1 MKKFFLIMTFC
12 AAVFSAYAQSNKTYD
27 DLVVTFKQ
35 AATEHNDSARLALYD
50 AIVQSFG
57 VATIGQTAESPS
69 IQTSSKWIFDQN
81 VDPLTDNKKYF
92 FMLKADS
99 GKNDYGDLP
108 ALVIRQDGDEL
119 ELYINWHTYLG
130 NDTDDYKYEAK
141 YITTR
146 VDQDQ
151 PITLLWR
158 NSTDSK
164 ASFCPYKYTRELVQR
179 LGRASQFVARCT
191 PYGDSPITAVFD
203 VRGLKEIS
211 MPYND
216 QLGWWE

>member
-27 DLVVTFKQ
+27 DLVVTLKQ
-35 AATEHNDSARLALYD
+35 AATEQDDSARLALYD
-50 AIVQSFG
+50 GIVGSLDS
-57 VATIGQTAESPS
+57 VNPGQTAESPS

-99 GKNDYGDLP
+99 GKNNYGDLP
-108 ALVIRQDGDEL
+108 VLVIRQDGDEL

-146 VDQDQ
+146 VDQDE
-151 PITLLWR
+151 PINLLWD

-179 LGRASQFVARCT
+179 LGHASQFVVRCT

>member
-99 GKNDYGDLP
+99 GKNNYGDLP
-108 ALVIRQDGDEL
+108 VLVIRQDGDEL
-119 ELYINWHTYLG
+119 EIYINWHTYLG

-151 PITLLWR
+151 PITLLWG

-164 ASFCPYKYTRELVQR
+164 ASFCPYKYTRDLVQQ
-179 LGRASQFVARCT
+179 LGHASQFVVRCT

>member
-1 MKKFFLIMTFC
+1 MKKCFLIMILC
-12 AAVFSAYAQSNKTYD
+12 AAVFSAYAQSNKPYD
-27 DLVVTFKQ
+27 DLVVALKQ
-35 AATEHNDSARLALYD
+35 AATEQDDSTRLALYD
-50 AIVQSFG
+50 AIVRSLDS
-57 VATIGQTAESPS
+57 VNPDQTSESPS

-81 VDPLTDNKKYF
+81 VDHLTDNKKYF

-99 GKNDYGDLP
+99 GKNNYGDLP
-108 ALVIRQDGDEL
+108 VLVIRQDGDEL

-146 VDQDQ
+146 VDQDE
-151 PITLLWR
+151 PINLLWD

-179 LGRASQFVARCT
+179 LGHASQFVVRCT

>member
-12 AAVFSAYAQSNKTYD
+12 AAVFSAYAQSNKPYD
-27 DLVVTFKQ
+27 DLVVALKQ
-35 AATEHNDSARLALYD
+35 AATEQDDSTRLALYD
-50 AIVQSFG
+50 AIVRSLDS
-57 VATIGQTAESPS
+57 VNPDQTSESPS

-99 GKNDYGDLP
+99 GKNNYGDLP
-108 ALVIRQDGDEL
+108 VLVIRQDGDEL

-130 NDTDDYKYEAK
+130 NDTDDQKYEAK

-146 VDQDQ
+146 VDQDE
-151 PITLLWR
+151 PINLLWD

-179 LGRASQFVARCT
+179 LGHASQFVVRCT

-203 VRGLKEIS
+203 VRSLKEIS

>member
-27 DLVVTFKQ
+27 DLVAALKQ
-35 AATEHNDSARLALYD
+35 AATEQDDSARLALYD
-50 AIVQSFG
+50 GIVGSLDS
-57 VATIGQTAESPS
+57 VNPGQTSESPS
-69 IQTSSKWIFDQN
+69 IQTMSKWIFDQN

-108 ALVIRQDGDEL
+108 VLVIRQDGDEL

-151 PITLLWR
+151 PITLLWG

-164 ASFCPYKYTRELVQR
+164 ASFCPYKYTRDLVQQ
-179 LGRASQFVARCT
+179 LGHASQFVVRCT

>member
-1 MKKFFLIMTFC
+1 MKKCFLIMILC
-12 AAVFSAYAQSNKTYD
+12 AAVFSAYAQSNKPYD
-27 DLVVTFKQ
+27 DLVVALKQ
-35 AATEHNDSARLALYD
+35 AATEQDDSTRLALYD
-50 AIVQSFG
+50 AIVRSLDS
-57 VATIGQTAESPS
+57 VNPDQTSESPS

-99 GKNDYGDLP
+99 GKNNYGDLP
-108 ALVIRQDGDEL
+108 VLVIRQDGDEL

-146 VDQDQ
+146 VDQDE
-151 PITLLWR
+151 PINLLWD

-179 LGRASQFVARCT
+179 LGHASQFVVRCT

-203 VRGLKEIS
+203 VRSLKEIS

>member
-27 DLVVTFKQ
+27 DLVVTLKQ
-35 AATEHNDSARLALYD
+35 AATEQDDSARLALYD
-50 AIVQSFG
+50 GIVGSLDS
-57 VATIGQTAESPS
+57 VNPGQTSESPS

-99 GKNDYGDLP
+99 GKNNYGDLP
-108 ALVIRQDGDEL
+108 VLVIRQDGDEL

-146 VDQDQ
+146 VDQDE
-151 PITLLWR
+151 PINLLWD

-179 LGRASQFVARCT
+179 LGHASQFVVRCT

-203 VRGLKEIS
+203 VRSLKEIS

>member
-35 AATEHNDSARLALYD
+35 AATEQDDSARLALYD
-50 AIVQSFG
+50 GIVGSLDS
-57 VATIGQTAESPS
+57 VNPGQTAESPS

-99 GKNDYGDLP
+99 GKNNYGDLP
-108 ALVIRQDGDEL
+108 VLVIRQDGDEL

-146 VDQDQ
+146 VDQDE
-151 PITLLWR
+151 PINLLWD

-179 LGRASQFVARCT
+179 LGHASQFVVRCT

-203 VRGLKEIS
+203 VRSLKEIS

-216 QLGWWE
+216 ELGWWE

>member
-1 MKKFFLIMTFC
+1 MKKCFLIMILC
-12 AAVFSAYAQSNKTYD
+12 AAVFSAYAQSNKPYD
-27 DLVVTFKQ
+27 DLVVALKQ
-35 AATEHNDSARLALYD
+35 AATEQDDSTRLALYD
-50 AIVQSFG
+50 AIVRSLDS
-57 VATIGQTAESPS
+57 VNPDQTSESPS
-69 IQTSSKWIFDQN
+69 IQTMSKWIFDQN

-99 GKNDYGDLP
+99 GKNNYGDLP
-108 ALVIRQDGDEL
+108 VLVIRQDGDEL

-146 VDQDQ
+146 VDQDE
-151 PITLLWR
+151 PINLLWD

-179 LGRASQFVARCT
+179 LGHASQFVVRCT

-203 VRGLKEIS
+203 VRSLKEIS

>member
-27 DLVVTFKQ
+27 DLVAALKQ
-35 AATEHNDSARLALYD
+35 AATEQDDSARLALYD
-50 AIVQSFG
+50 GIVGSLDS
-57 VATIGQTAESPS
+57 VNPGQTSESPS
-69 IQTSSKWIFDQN
+69 IQTMSKWIFDQN

-108 ALVIRQDGDEL
+108 VLVIRQDGDEL

-151 PITLLWR
+151 PITLLWG

-164 ASFCPYKYTRELVQR
+164 ASFCPYKYTRELVQQ
-179 LGRASQFVARCT
+179 LGRASQFVVRCT

>member
-27 DLVVTFKQ
+27 DLVVTLKQ
-35 AATEHNDSARLALYD
+35 AATEQDDSARLALYD
-50 AIVQSFG
+50 GIVGSLDS
-57 VATIGQTAESPS
+57 VNPGQTAESPS

-164 ASFCPYKYTRELVQR
+164 ASFCPYKYTRELVQQ
-179 LGRASQFVARCT
+179 LGHASQFVVRCT

>member
-1 MKKFFLIMTFC
+1 MKKCFLIMILC
-12 AAVFSAYAQSNKTYD
+12 AAVFSAYAQSNKPYD
-27 DLVVTFKQ
+27 DLVVALKQ
-35 AATEHNDSARLALYD
+35 AATEQDDSTRLALYD
-50 AIVQSFG
+50 AIVRSLDS
-57 VATIGQTAESPS
+57 VNPDQTSESPS
-69 IQTSSKWIFDQN
+69 IQTMSKWIFDQN

-108 ALVIRQDGDEL
+108 VLVIRQDGDEL

-146 VDQDQ
+146 VDQDE
-151 PITLLWR
+151 PINLLWD

-179 LGRASQFVARCT
+179 LGHASQFVVRCT

-203 VRGLKEIS
+203 VRSLKEIS

>member
-27 DLVVTFKQ
+27 DLVVTLKQ
-35 AATEHNDSARLALYD
+35 AATEQDDSARLALYD
-50 AIVQSFG
+50 GIVGSLDS
-57 VATIGQTAESPS
+57 VNPGQTAESPS

-99 GKNDYGDLP
+99 GKNNYGDLP
-108 ALVIRQDGDEL
+108 VLVIRQDGDEL

-151 PITLLWR
+151 PITLLWG

-164 ASFCPYKYTRELVQR
+164 ASFCPYKYTRDLVQQ
-179 LGRASQFVARCT
+179 LGHASQFVVRCT

>member
-35 AATEHNDSARLALYD
+35 AATEQDDSARLALYD
-50 AIVQSFG
+50 GIVGSLDS
-57 VATIGQTAESPS
+57 VNPGQTAESPS

-99 GKNDYGDLP
+99 GKNNYGDLP
-108 ALVIRQDGDEL
+108 VLVIRQDGDEL

-151 PITLLWR
+151 PITLLWG

-164 ASFCPYKYTRELVQR
+164 ASFCPYKYTRDLVQQ
-179 LGRASQFVARCT
+179 LGHASQFVVRCT

>member
-99 GKNDYGDLP
+99 GKNNYGDLP
-108 ALVIRQDGDEL
+108 VLVIRQDGDEL

-146 VDQDQ
+146 VDQDE
-151 PITLLWR
+151 PINLLWD

-179 LGRASQFVARCT
+179 LGHASQFVVRCT

-203 VRGLKEIS
+203 VRSLKEIS